1 MGSRRDKEIRNV
13 SEEIVT
19 DSFTPKPKKDTR
31 YKIPDIQVQEAQGGL
46 KQDKPSISTSRCI
59 LIKMAKFKHT
69 VRLLRAARQ
78 KQRIGYKNTSI
89 RLISDFSAQ
98 TLQAW
103 SECHYTLKLWKGN
116 TLKCRILCPVG
127 SLFRTKGERKNFSD
141 KQKLKEYQIYPKRN
155 SEKYS
160 LSRKKEEY
168 PGKRKSQ

>member
-1 MGSRRDKEIRNV
+1 
-13 SEEIVT
+13 
-19 DSFTPKPKKDTR
+19 
-31 YKIPDIQVQEAQGGL
+31 
-46 KQDKPSISTSRCI
+46 
-59 LIKMAKFKHT
+59 MAKFKHT